1 MIVRPRNA
9 KEKVDVKDLIANELI
24 GGIND
29 FDPAKIAAEA
39 RAYKR

>member
-9 KEKVDVKDLIANELI
+9 KEKVDVNDLIANELI
-24 GGIND
+24 GAIND